1 MIKSKILNRIFIL
14 VLIIIFISTL
24 FVSVYA
30 ENEVSNDNTM
40 NTSTNSVRQLSLQEQ
55 KNQVEEQLAIAS
67 EQLQY
72 VEGEIS
78 ENVIQIQN
86 LEDQLKNYQ
95 IDYEKV
101 NQEYLQLQE
110 RVTNSEKDLDKLEK
124 EYKKEE
130 EQLRE
135 KLVQIYKN
143 GSSSYLD
150 VLLNSTNMID
160 FISNYYMVQ
169 KLTEYDSSILA
180 NIKKKKEKVEKDRNE
195 LKEAKAE
202 LKIKKAEAEKQ
213 TVILTNT
220 KTILENYKAS
230 LTESELTIA
239 SAIDSYKRQQEELTN
254 LINYAISGS
263 TYELFYTG
271 GIMIWP
277 TYTSSHITSP
287 FGSRLHPIQGV
298 TKNHDGIDIGGHT
311 GDPIYAAAD
320 GVVIYS
326 GWMGGYGNAT
336 MVDHGYNGEGVK
348 IVTLYGHGSKLLK
361 EVGDVVKQGDTIME
375 VGSTGNSTGP
385 HVHFEVRENGTPTDP
400 KKYLSSNYGIENETN
415 DEQF

>member
-1 MIKSKILNRIFIL
+1 MIVSKKIHNRIFVL

-24 FVSVYA
+24 FGSVYA
-30 ENEVSNDNTM
+30 ENETTEN
-40 NTSTNSVRQLSLQEQ
+40 STNSVRQLSLQEQ
-55 KNQVEEQLAIAS
+55 KNQVEEQIAIAT
-67 EQLQY
+67 EQLEY

-78 ENVIQIQN
+78 EKVIQIQN

-95 IDYEKV
+95 IDYDKV

-110 RVTNSEKDLDKLEK
+110 RVSIAEKDLDKFEK
-124 EYKKEE
+124 EYNKEE
-130 EQLRE
+130 EQLKE

-150 VLLNSTNMID
+150 VLLNSTDVID
-160 FISNYYMVQ
+160 FISNYYMIQ

-195 LKEAKAE
+195 LKEAKVT
-202 LKIKKAEAEKQ
+202 LKLKKAEAEKQ

-220 KTILENYKAS
+220 KTILENTKAS
-230 LTESELTIA
+230 LTESELSIS

-263 TYELFYTG
+263 TYELSYSG

-277 TYTSSHITSP
+277 TYTSSYITSP

-336 MVDHGYNGEGVK
+336 MVDHGMNGEGTK

-361 EVGDVVKQGDTIME
+361 QVGDVVMQGDTIME

-385 HVHFEVRENGTPTDP
+385 HVHFEVRENGTPVDP
-400 KKYLSSNYGIENETN
+400 KKYLSNNYGALNETN
-415 DEQF
+415 DENF